1 MRTALFWA
9 ITQSFLVR
17 NYHISL
23 RNTPEERSSHLPRGR
38 SLIPRIILSYSN
50 GNICY
55 IIKVLFNGF
64 MAGMIIDM
72 IKQGQII
79 E

>member
-9 ITQSFLVR
+9 ITQLFLVR
-17 NYHISL
+17 NYHYSL
-23 RNTPEERSSHLPRGR
+23 CNTPEERSSHLPRGR
-38 SLIPRIILSYSN
+38 SLILRIILSYSN
-50 GNICY
+50 DNIYY

-64 MAGMIIDM
+64 MAGMIISM
-72 IKQGQII
+72 VKQGQIV